1 MKAFL
6 KENFIYILIL
16 IFAGLVFILWGR
28 VIYAQFAES
37 GACENLSSTEARVR
51 CLESFGWE
59 VDETSE
65 TLENVFIPEK
75 LDDVYKRYNKI
86 QKLSGFDLEK
96 YTGKAVKRYTFRA
109 LNFPNSVKEEVFV
122 NILVFNGK
130 LIGGDCMT
138 VALDGFMLPLDRRF
152 ID

>member
-1 MKAFL
+1 MKSFI
-6 KENFIYILIL
+6 KENLIYILVLIL
-16 IFAGLVFILWGR
+16 AGLLFILWSR
-28 VIYAQFAES
+28 VTYSRALNETV
-37 GACENLSSTEARVR
+37 CENLVTPDARAK
-51 CLESFGWE
+51 CIESFGWE

-65 TLENVFIPEK
+65 TSENVFIPEK

-96 YTGKAVKRYTFRA
+96 YRGKAVKRYTFRV
-109 LNFPNSVKEEVFV
+109 LNFPDHPKEEVFV
-122 NILVFNGK
+122 NILVYDGK